1 MSLQWLQ
8 IFKFNKN
15 LPFHNENKSRSVSE
29 DTGKNGQHLGDL
41 KGVVI
46 QSLNRVRIFCD
57 PMDCSPPGFSVR
69 GILQARIVEWVAISF
84 SRGFSPPRDGTRI
97 SRIDR
102 WILYHWVTTLHMAI
116 TAWGTGGSTHR
127 HNQLPSCY
135 ALAKWLPHS
144 HRVGCGKFKDIYSLV
159 PQSYHD
165 NWIKWNSKRY
175 SINPKEGI

>member
-1 MSLQWLQ
+1 
-8 IFKFNKN
+8 
-15 LPFHNENKSRSVSE
+15 
-29 DTGKNGQHLGDL
+29 
-41 KGVVI
+41 
-46 QSLNRVRIFCD
+46 
-57 PMDCSPPGFSVR
+57 MDCSPPGFSVR

-116 TAWGTGGSTHR
+116 TAWGTGGSTHG
-127 HNQLPSCY
+127 HDQLPSCY
-135 ALAKWLPHS
+135 TLAKWLPHS
-144 HRVGCGKFKDIYSLV
+144 HRVGCEKFKDIYSLV

-175 SINPKEGI
+175 SINPKEGMKRTSRVVQWLRICLATQGTRLRYLFRELRFHRLRSN